1 MSSLQRIVF
10 IGKDSIKSIGTL
22 PAGVV
27 FPLNTIHV
35 DDMTLA
41 DIIQKEKIHK
51 NVSYYKIDLINANTG
66 TETVAYLMM
75 FKFHGFG
82 LDRKLEF
89 MGKRYGFPRGFPIIY
104 IPSTGYLHSF
114 GFYPKFENDS
124 RQEKVNKSIFADAKH
139 ISGSIKISGFLGQIN
154 PFIHNDT
161 VYVFFTSK
169 NSANYDTDEKT
180 KPFVQGV
187 HDIARQYISDSAL
200 IALAEMGAHVCGEF
214 MANFDITHGQSLAC
228 TVEHPDGMN
237 SMVCTMIGFG
247 FSTVLQSQRTPTNK
261 LIDYM
266 NGIEINQICSQ
277 YNIPRVGQFT
287 LIGTE
292 NIIPFMEKL
301 EECRDQMTYSL
312 LCQIFAEFNVSIFNA
327 CLTHDQIYNSDIIEG
342 LVLNIDGKIVKYK
355 FPGYT
360 RRTMQCRTAIEK
372 NMVDAELYKQIRNFV
387 DIWVIHDQNK
397 QEYIEKCIATMIMAC
412 DINISTHPLFSS
424 FSPNTAVHI
433 IASEIVDAMSR
444 EDVGA
449 LANID
454 QISQE
459 SNATQIVNV
468 IIINGAIGNG
478 KSTVMQKLVE
488 CIPDSEMIDGDSLV
502 PVLGEKQ
509 SMALTLTCGQERNVY
524 TQWLLLKSLLNGK
537 IPIISTGGGV
547 FCDKGTCI
555 IRSLVKNAFNLN
567 VNLIQIVVDG
577 THEIV
582 KIAEPDFDFYE
593 SSETNASVRDVVNR
607 RLQLDHWTLPK
618 GTNKANFIEKI
629 SQISVGNKQF
639 TEYIFDSAAC
649 CWKFPQITHD
659 KRDVFLSSDLS
670 EFLKELSQNMVTQTV
685 PSTVSLSQ
693 IRILTLIE
701 SSNGNNMGHIT
712 VAYNQKPSS
721 YTVDDLTQ
729 IENKMPIYRKIPGN
743 KITINS
749 PNKKNL
755 VIVVP
760 ETHVIH
766 SDGSDHV
773 TINSGVHKPSQMKT
787 VAFMIRGNKNTVTL
801 DTNTYNLQTK
811 VINPCALIN
820 CGIFG
825 IV

>member
-1 MSSLQRIVF
+1 MSSRNIVF

-22 PAGVV
+22 PLGII
-27 FPLNTIHV
+27 FPLNAVKVGNT
-35 DDMTLA
+35 TLA
-41 DIIQKEKIHK
+41 DIIQKEKLHK
-51 NVSYYKIDLINANTG
+51 NVSYYKIDLDG
-66 TETVAYLMM
+66 PGTVAYLMM
-75 FKFHGFG
+75 FKFHGFAN
-82 LDRKLEF
+82 DRKLEF
-89 MGKRYGFPRGFPIIY
+89 MGKRYGFPRGFPIVY
-104 IPSTGYLHSF
+104 IPSTGYVHSF

-124 RQEKVNKSIFADAKH
+124 RQEKVNKSVFADAKH

-214 MANFDITHGQSLAC
+214 MANFDITHGQSLMC
-228 TVEHPDGMN
+228 TAEQPNGMN

-247 FSTVLQSQRTPTNK
+247 FTTMSKYARTPTDK

-266 NGIEINQICSQ
+266 NGVEINQICSQ

-301 EECRDQMTYSL
+301 EEYRDQMTYSL
-312 LCQIFAEFNVSIFNA
+312 LCQIFAEFNVNVFNS

-372 NMVDAELYKQIRNFV
+372 NIVDADLHKQIRNFV

-397 QEYIEKCIATMIMAC
+397 QEYIEKCMATMIMAR
-412 DINISTHPLFSS
+412 DINISTHPLFLL
-424 FSPNTAVHI
+424 FSPNTSIHI
-433 IASEIVDAMSR
+433 IASEIIDAMSR
-444 EDVGA
+444 EDVSA
-449 LANID
+449 LASETGIN
-454 QISQE
+454 QIFQAP
-459 SNATQIVNV
+459 NMTHAVNV

-478 KSTVMQKLVE
+478 KSTIMKKLAE
-488 CIPDSEMIDGDSLV
+488 CVPGSEMIDGDSLV
-502 PVLGEKQ
+502 PAIGEKQ
-509 SMALTLTCGQERNVY
+509 SMTLTLTCGQERNVY
-524 TQWLLLKSLLNGK
+524 TQWLLLRSLLNGK

-547 FCDKGTCI
+547 FCDKGACI

-567 VNLIQIVVDG
+567 VNMIQIVVGG
-577 THEIV
+577 TTQCA
-582 KIAEPDFDFYE
+582 KMTEPDFEFYE
-593 SSETNASVRDVVNR
+593 SDETIASVRDVVNR
-607 RLQLDHWTLPK
+607 RLQTDHWTLPK
-618 GTNKANFIEKI
+618 GTNKGAFIEKI
-629 SQISVGNKQF
+629 QQISIGNKQF
-639 TEYIFDSAAC
+639 AECIFDSAVC
-649 CWKFPQITHD
+649 CWKFPQITPD
-659 KRDVFLSSDLS
+659 TRDIFLSLDLS
-670 EFLKELSQNMVTQTV
+670 EFMKEFSQNIVAQTV
-685 PSTVSLSQ
+685 PSTINLSQ
-693 IRILTLIE
+693 IRILTLVE

-712 VAYNQKPSS
+712 VAYNQKPNS
-721 YTVDDLTQ
+721 YTLPDLIQ
-729 IENKMPIYRKIPGN
+729 IENKMPLYRKVVGS

-749 PNKKNL
+749 SNKKNL
-755 VIVVP
+755 LIAVP
-760 ETHVIH
+760 ETHLIH

-773 TINSGVHKPSQMKT
+773 TINSGVHKPSHMKT
-787 VAFMIRGNKNTVTL
+787 VAFMIRSNKNTVTL

-811 VINPCALIN
+811 IMTPCTLTN